1 MNAVRARGLQFS
13 HGRRAALRDIDL
25 DIEAGERLAILGP
38 NGSGK
43 TSLLRIL
50 ATAVRPASG
59 TLELLGLEVAPNRE
73 DLRRRIGYLGHSAGL
88 YTALTALENLEFFC
102 DLHGVS
108 RTSARRALEEVG
120 LAGSGKRRASELSR
134 GMQQR
139 LALARTV
146 LHSPELLLL
155 DEPDAGLDEAGRE
168 LLEALSR
175 GRTVLLA
182 THDTVL
188 AGRLCTREIRLDSG
202 RIATAPTVPAGR
214 G

>member
-1 MNAVRARGLQFS
+1 MKAVKARGLHLS

-25 DIEAGERLAILGP
+25 DVEVGERVAILGP

-50 ATAVRPASG
+50 ATAVRPVSG
-59 TLELLGLEVAPNRE
+59 TLELLGLEVVANRE
-73 DLRRRIGYLGHSAGL
+73 DLRRRIGYLGHSGGL
-88 YTALTALENLEFFC
+88 YPALTALENLEFFC

-108 RTSARRALEEVG
+108 RAGAVRALEEVG
-120 LAGSGKRRASELSR
+120 LAGSGRRRASELSR

-155 DEPDAGLDEAGRE
+155 DEPDAGLDAAGRE
-168 LLEALSR
+168 LLEALSG

-182 THDTVL
+182 THDLQL
-188 AGRLCTREIRLDSG
+188 AGRLCSREVKLD
-202 RIATAPTVPAGR
+202 AGR
-214 G
+214 LAGAPALTAGAG